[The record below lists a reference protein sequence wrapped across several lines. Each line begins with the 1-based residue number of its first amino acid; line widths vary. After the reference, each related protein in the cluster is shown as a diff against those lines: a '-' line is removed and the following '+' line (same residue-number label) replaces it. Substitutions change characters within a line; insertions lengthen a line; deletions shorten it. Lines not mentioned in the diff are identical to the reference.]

1 MKELKENYLIY
12 KLKLKDFKE
21 TKDEETNEIIKYS
34 YSFDEVVKD
43 KAEKINVNAIKDK
56 IENKEN
62 LSDEEIENLADD
74 RIREI
79 KNKILEDIKR
89 DAKII
94 VRDTELIRIIKA
106 LKLYGD
112 ENYEFIKDAE
122 YIFTE
127 DLISVSISIP
137 IYKEL
142 KNLDGEIEFNG
153 ETYKRILASSGNV
166 RNKKVIFVKR
176 DLYDKAMEI
185 LLCGI
190 DKDAEHKQLS
200 KYNAYIGLANS
211 DTLPVSSPRIVVID
225 DFENTIEE
233 IFDIVT
239 KDEKGNFNVKNDVKK
254 QFKFM
259 PFDGAG
265 LVDVSQARKWT
276 WELGLLKKL
285 DNGREV
291 LDYLPSSFQF
301 RQSIGLKGNLYV
313 MDIKEYVKKLPKE
326 KQKIVDVWGKEHD
339 IINEN
344 GELLIDAILTKSQFK
359 FKNYYASFEDYE
371 DKFNE
376 ELYGYKRTFN
386 IAKWGNKQNKDEAML
401 SYQPL
406 QTLELDIEDIKELC
420 SPTIERIKKISTD
433 ADEFIKF
440 RGLEERNGDRIP
452 QYYKALKENKELFND
467 SYIKEKVNKDIAK
480 IKDNALKGGIIVSG
494 NYQTLTPDLV
504 AFMEYATGQEV
515 KGVVKAHEVYCKYW
529 KEKEVK
535 QIDIIRFPHI
545 AMEHCLA
552 DMIEQEQEEFKYI
565 NDGVIMS
572 IWDSYLERLGNADED
587 GDRVLST
594 NNSLLCERVEAQKTN
609 TILFENNFKLI
620 PEDNGEDEE
629 IHKISDIDKLIEV
642 DCNGMRASIG
652 EVVNKIST
660 LWSMEKSDKRD
671 KYIKIMMVVGCL
683 VIDFVKTGVLE
694 TVPKEILE
702 FLKNDD
708 KNNDKKK
715 ILKPK
720 FLKVKYKKVD
730 KDQKRKNKN
739 IALVGDEGI
748 TESFNENDCTM
759 NRIYDYMQ
767 EELNKIETIEAENK
781 DCLLES
787 MRNKDINIYNETYPK
802 ILEKIKEFKEELDSI
817 TQKNSIDIEMFEY
830 DSDKKIQQ
838 IDKYNYLYSYYRN
851 EILSIIADNKQVNMD
866 KLIDYIIYIF
876 YLEEDFALKN
886 ESKDM
891 LWNMF
896 GSELRKRAKGIE
908 LNNDINNE
916 RINERREKLLKK
928 KEKIKNNSQKIV
940 IEDINFRKDDD
951 PVVVEVCKD
960 KIFNNINKFE
970 ITKNSKRV
978 LKALVLLKLIYN
990 HFKMEQLVVYQNK
1003 KKKLNRSMLAKMTG
1017 LNINKIDAA
1026 LMELKDNEIIELK
1039 ISGDKLHILVEI
1051 VFDYLSIEGGNIAK
1065 INSLE
1070 KIKTYINNEKI
1081 S

>member
-21 TKDEETNEIIKYS
+21 IEDEETNEIKYS
-34 YSFDEVVKD
+34 YKFNEVVKD

-62 LSDEEIENLADD
+62 LPDEEIEKLVDD
-74 RIREI
+74 RIKEI

-89 DAKII
+89 DTKIV
-94 VRDTELIRIIKA
+94 VRDTEVIRIVKA
-106 LKLYGD
+106 LKLHED
-112 ENYEFIKDAE
+112 KEYEFIKEDK
-122 YIFTE
+122 YTFTE
-127 DLISVSISIP
+127 DLISIDISIP
-137 IYKEL
+137 MYKKL
-142 KNLDGEIEFNG
+142 KDVDGKIEFNG
-153 ETYKRILASSGNV
+153 EVYKRILASSGNV
-166 RNKKVIFVKR
+166 RNKKVIFIKN

-185 LLCGI
+185 LLVGI
-190 DKDAEHKQLS
+190 DKNAEHKQLS

-211 DTLPVSSPRIVVID
+211 DTIPVSSPRMVVID
-225 DFENTIEE
+225 NFENTIEE

-239 KDEKGNFNVKNDVKK
+239 KDEYGDFNVKNDVKK
-254 QFKFM
+254 QFTFM

-265 LVDVSQARKWT
+265 LVDIRQAIKWT
-276 WELGLLKKL
+276 KELGLLKEL
-285 DNGREV
+285 DDGRKV
-291 LDYLPSSFQF
+291 LDYIPSSFQF

-326 KQKIVDVWGKEHD
+326 KQKIIDVWGNEHN
-339 IINEN
+339 IIDEN
-344 GELLIDAILTKSQFK
+344 GELLIDTILTKSQFK
-359 FKNYYASFEDYE
+359 FQNYYESFEDYE
-371 DKFNE
+371 EKFNK

-386 IAKWGNKQNKDEAML
+386 IAKWGNKRNEDEAML

-406 QTLELDIEDIKELC
+406 QTLELNKKDIKELC
-420 SPTIERIKKISTD
+420 NPTIERIKKISTNT
-433 ADEFIKF
+433 DEFIKF
-440 RGLEERNGDRIP
+440 RGLDKSNGDRIP
-452 QYYKALKENKELFND
+452 PYYKALKENPILFND
-467 SYIKEKVNKDIAK
+467 SYIREKVNKDIAK
-480 IKDNALKGGIIVSG
+480 IKDNALKGGIIVNG

-529 KEKEVK
+529 REKEVK

-552 DMIEQEQEEFKYI
+552 DVIKDEKEEFKYI
-565 NDGVIMS
+565 NDGIIMS
-572 IWDSYLERLGNADED
+572 IWDSFLEKLGNADED
-587 GDRVLST
+587 GDRCLST
-594 NNSLLCERVEAQKTN
+594 NHLLLCERVKAQKTN

-620 PEDNGEDEE
+620 PKDNEEDEE
-629 IHKISDIDKLIEV
+629 IPKISDIDRLIEV

-660 LWSMEKSDKRD
+660 LWSMEKSEERD
-671 KYIKIMMVVGCL
+671 NYIKIMMVVGCL

-708 KNNDKKK
+708 KNNEEKK

-720 FLKVKYKKVD
+720 FLKIKYKKVE

-748 TESFNENDCTM
+748 IESFNDNDCTM
-759 NRIYDYMQ
+759 NRLYDYMQ
-767 EELNKIETIEAENK
+767 EELNKIETIESKNK
-781 DCLLES
+781 DCILKLMKNE
-787 MRNKDINIYNETYPK
+787 DINIYNETYPK
-802 ILEKIKEFKEELDSI
+802 ILEKIKEFKEELDII
-817 TQKNSIDIEMFEY
+817 TQKNSIDCESFEY

-876 YLEEDFALKN
+876 YLEKDFSLKN

-896 GSELRKRAKGIE
+896 GSELRKRAKGID
-908 LNNDINNE
+908 LNNDIDNE
-916 RINERREKLLKK
+916 IILKRREKLLKE
-928 KEKIKNNSQKIV
+928 KEKIKNNSKKIV
-940 IEDINFRKDDD
+940 IEDINFRNGDD

-960 KIFNNINKFE
+960 KIFNTINKFE
-970 ITKNSKRV
+970 ITENSKRV

-990 HFKMEQLVVYQNK
+990 HFKMEQLIIYQNK
-1003 KKKLNRSMLAKMTG
+1003 KKKLTRSILAKMTG
-1017 LNINKIDAA
+1017 INITKIEAA
-1026 LMELKDNEIIELK
+1026 LLELKNNELIEFK
-1039 ISGDKLHILVEI
+1039 ISKDKFDILIEI
-1051 VFDYLSIEGGNIAK
+1051 GFDYLSIEGGNIVK

-1070 KIKTYINNEKI
+1070 KIKTYINNEKVI
-1081 S
+1081 

>member
-21 TKDEETNEIIKYS
+21 KVDEETNEIKYS
-34 YSFDEVVKD
+34 YSFDEDVKD

-62 LSDEEIENLADD
+62 LSDEEIKNLVDD

-79 KNKILEDIKR
+79 RNKILEDIKR
-89 DAKII
+89 DAKIV
-94 VRDTELIRIIKA
+94 VRDTELIRIVKA
-106 LKLYGD
+106 LKLHEDDDYK
-112 ENYEFIKDAE
+112 FIKE
-122 YIFTE
+122 GKYTFTE
-127 DLISVSISIP
+127 DLISIGISIP
-137 IYKEL
+137 MYKKL
-142 KNLDGEIEFNG
+142 KDLDGKIEFNG
-153 ETYKRILASSGNV
+153 EIYKRILASSGNV
-166 RNKKVIFVKR
+166 RNKKVIFIKM

-185 LLCGI
+185 LLVGI

-211 DTLPVSSPRIVVID
+211 DTIPVSSPRIVVIE

-233 IFDIVT
+233 TFDIVT
-239 KDEKGNFNVKNDVKK
+239 KDEDGNFNVKNDVKK
-254 QFKFM
+254 QFTFM

-265 LVDVSQARKWT
+265 LVDVNQARKWT
-276 WELGLLKKL
+276 RELGILKKL
-285 DNGREV
+285 DDGREV

-301 RQSIGLKGNLYV
+301 RQSIGLKGNLYI

-326 KQKIVDVWGKEHD
+326 KQKIVDAWGNEHN

-359 FKNYYASFEDYE
+359 FKNYYESFENYE
-371 DKFNE
+371 EKFNK
-376 ELYGYKRTFN
+376 ELYRYKRTFN
-386 IAKWGNKQNKDEAML
+386 IAKWGNKKNEDEAML

-406 QTLELDIEDIKELC
+406 QTLELDIDDIKELC

-440 RGLEERNGDRIP
+440 RGLEKSNGDRIP
-452 QYYKALKENKELFND
+452 QYYKALKENPILFND
-467 SYIKEKVNKDIAK
+467 SYIREKVNKDIAK
-480 IKDNALKGGIIVSG
+480 MKDNALKGGIIVNG

-552 DMIEQEQEEFKYI
+552 DVIEQEQEEFKYI

-572 IWDSYLERLGNADED
+572 IWDSYLEKLGNADED
-587 GDRVLST
+587 GDRILST
-594 NNSLLCERVEAQKTN
+594 NNKLLCKRVENQKTN

-629 IHKISDIDKLIEV
+629 IPKISNVDKLIEV

-660 LWSMEKSDKRD
+660 LWSMKKSEERD
-671 KYIKIMMVVGCL
+671 NYIKIMMVVGCL
-683 VIDFVKTGVLE
+683 VIDFIKTGVLE
-694 TVPKEILE
+694 TVPEEILE

-708 KNNDKKK
+708 KKNDKKK

-720 FLKVKYKKVD
+720 FLKVKYKKVE
-730 KDQKRKNKN
+730 KNQNRKNKN
-739 IALVGDEGI
+739 IALVGDEDTI
-748 TESFNENDCTM
+748 ESFNNNDCTM
-759 NRIYDYMQ
+759 NRLHDYMD
-767 EELNKIETIEAENK
+767 EELEKIKKLKAVDK

-817 TQKNSIDIEMFEY
+817 TQKNSIDTEMFEY
-830 DSDKKIQQ
+830 NSDKKIQQ

-908 LNNDINNE
+908 LNNDIDNE
-916 RINERREKLLKK
+916 IISERREKLLKK
-928 KEKIKNNSQKIV
+928 KEKIKNNSKKIV
-940 IEDINFRKDDD
+940 IEDINFRNDDD

-970 ITKNSKRV
+970 ITENSKRV

-990 HFKMEQLVVYQNK
+990 HFKMEQLVIYQNK
-1003 KKKLNRSMLAKMTG
+1003 KKKLSRSILAKMTG

-1026 LMELKDNEIIELK
+1026 LMELKDNEIIDLK
-1039 ISGDKLHILVEI
+1039 ISKDKFDILIEI
-1051 VFDYLSIEGGNIAK
+1051 TFDYLSIEGGNIVK
-1065 INSLE
+1065 ISSLE

-1081 S
+1081 I